1 VVDNDTP
8 LEKHDHFELVFTNGK
23 RLRLNDPRR
32 FGAVLFSENG
42 SHPLLD
48 SLGVEPLEA
57 LFDNEYLYARSRKK
71 QQNIKALIMDR
82 KVVVGVGN
90 TQLFSVGK
98 YQLKMI
104 VFLKRCV
111 IIHHLN
117 RATHTQMNNQCAYLK
132 LNQQIL
138 ASALYFIDTLI

>member
-48 SLGVEPLEA
+48 N
-57 LFDNEYLYARSRKK
+57 F
-71 QQNIKALIMDR
+71 
-82 KVVVGVGN
+82 
-90 TQLFSVGK
+90 
-98 YQLKMI
+98 
-104 VFLKRCV
+104 
-111 IIHHLN
+111 HLN